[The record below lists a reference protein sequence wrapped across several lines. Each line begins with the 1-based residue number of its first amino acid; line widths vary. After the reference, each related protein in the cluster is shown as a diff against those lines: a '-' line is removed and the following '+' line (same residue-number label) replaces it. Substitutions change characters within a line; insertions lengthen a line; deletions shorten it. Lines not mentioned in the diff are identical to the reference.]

1 MDWVGFPY
9 GDEAQKTVN
18 ILLLMASFISVLT
31 WNGRAEQRKAE
42 LLQITLL
49 VCEACVVNVDIFS
62 NRVNHWSDLYTNGW
76 NLTWAIGGS
85 LEILEISGLLGIIV
99 RSVLQA
105 IFHLTE
111 NLRGAVRW
119 LEQIVQQCDKALL
132 FETIGGVLADW
143 LFISYSGL
151 NQKPEQTILWA
162 IVFGTLW
169 IIAWTIIR
177 LFVCIRKKL
186 LAEVREISI
195 QSSFSI
201 IGEGLIL
208 IGLGTLAFWSLSIQ
222 QSSVKII
229 LLLPYHS
236 GIFYA
241 TVEKNLPE
249 RKISSL
255 LGKQRNCTGG
265 FGFFYSVRLSN
276 RMDLYCGGH
285 IPRKWDH

>member
-1 MDWVGFPY
+1 M
-9 GDEAQKTVN
+9 
-18 ILLLMASFISVLT
+18 
-31 WNGRAEQRKAE
+31 
-42 LLQITLL
+42 
-49 VCEACVVNVDIFS
+49 VNVDIFS

-208 IGLGTLAFWSLSIQ
+208 IGLGTETDK
-222 QSSVKII
+222 VKEI
-229 LLLPYHS
+229 YHS
-236 GIFYA
+236 IIDGMCEV
-241 TVEKNLPE
+241 VEEKVVQLRNRMPLSKKTSFKVFE
-249 RKISSL
+249 RKI
-255 LGKQRNCTGG
+255 T
-265 FGFFYSVRLSN
+265 
-276 RMDLYCGGH
+276 
-285 IPRKWDH
+285 RK